1 MLYLNISYLNLL
13 PYFTSEVRHHRCP
26 ANLLAFPL
34 THITDNIEALTLLAL
49 LTIGG

>member
-13 PYFTSEVRHHRCP
+13 PYFTSEVRHRRCP